1 MPRLSTCKLCEKQ
14 ITKEEKFIYS
24 NKSYCK
30 TCYDIKIK
38 DHEEYTNLINS
49 ICIYF
54 SINKPT
60 GLILKQLKEYKEK
73 FDYTYG
79 GMSYCLWYIT
89 EILNKKLDVKY
100 GVAIIKFEYE
110 NAKDYFN
117 KQQSIRNSL
126 NKPLNNEVTKKV
138 QIKVK
143 KTNNNF
149 LINLDKLGG
158 E

>member
-1 MPRLSTCKLCEKQ
+1 M
-14 ITKEEKFIYS
+14 
-24 NKSYCK
+24 
-30 TCYDIKIK
+30 
-38 DHEEYTNLINS
+38 
-49 ICIYF
+49 
-54 SINKPT
+54 
-60 GLILKQLKEYKEK
+60 ILKQLKEYKEK